1 MVRNLTLLFFI
12 LFIGCEINSKQ
23 LIKNEKISFE
33 NIKFNAVS
41 KELNFTNPQIGY
53 DVNYT
58 KNLINNWFSNNI
70 KIDGLEG
77 NLSVNVK
84 SIDINKIRE
93 DEYYRFEINLIIEF
107 TETNLILNKRK
118 TYNIN
123 SSDYGDIQGS
133 FAISDMENLNKNI
146 ILKSLKNINQKII
159 LM

>member
-41 KELNFTNPQIGY
+41 KELNFTNPQTGY

-58 KNLINNWFSNNI
+58 KNLINYWFNNNI
-70 KIDGLEG
+70 KTDGLEG